1 MDLAD
6 WRSRLGVVIEV
17 AYSQISKDKPYLAD
31 DYILETNGSV
41 RVVVGLGID
50 YPTKKDTISMRR
62 PNYITNDQGQLELE
76 AAETLSAQVFRDEF
90 GCPNLSPDAGL
101 KLELTDSAPEILAN
115 GVSGSFLIKS
125 ATLCRF
131 LDKAEQ
137 VS

>member
-1 MDLAD
+1 M
-6 WRSRLGVVIEV
+6 
-17 AYSQISKDKPYLAD
+17 AD

-50 YPTKKDTISMRR
+50 YHTKKGTISMRC

-76 AAETLSAQVFRDEF
+76 AAETLSAQVIRDEF
-90 GCPNLSPDAGL
+90 GSPNLSPDAGL
-101 KLELTDSAPEILAN
+101 KLELKDSAPEIQAD

-125 ATLCRF
+125 ATLCQF